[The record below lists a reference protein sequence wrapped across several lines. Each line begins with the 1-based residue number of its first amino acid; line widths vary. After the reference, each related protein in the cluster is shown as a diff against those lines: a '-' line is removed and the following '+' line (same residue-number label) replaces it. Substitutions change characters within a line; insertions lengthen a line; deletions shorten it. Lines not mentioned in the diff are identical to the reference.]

1 MYQLYSGTSVLVST
15 NLMLTAFYQVR
26 HRVVLML
33 ALIMMLVVGI
43 ALPTAKVQ
51 AESINT
57 LGDAINQA
65 GSQRMLTQR
74 MLKNYALIGQSIRGR
89 SAQQQLD
96 ESIALFDQQLV
107 NLKRYSNDLETL
119 ELLANVTEQW
129 AIVKKE
135 FQQTPQKNKV
145 LSLRNKNDALLAAA
159 NQVVLSL
166 EHQSQTR
173 TGQLVNVAGR
183 QRMLSQRMAASY
195 ALMAWGFEA
204 EIKPIY
210 EQAYQEF
217 DSALDYLSSNPTNS
231 SAISS
236 SLADVRQQFKRFTMT
251 SQAAD
256 KHVYVPGLI
265 DRSAEKVLKRMNEVT
280 ALYAGAFQ

>member
-43 ALPTAKVQ
+43 ALPTANVQ

-135 FQQTPQKNKV
+135 FQQIPQKNKV

-256 KHVYVPGLI
+256 EHVYVPGLI

>member
-1 MYQLYSGTSVLVST
+1 MYQLYSGTSVLMSKNST
-15 NLMLTAFYQVR
+15 LTVFYQVR
-26 HRVVLML
+26 HRVVSML
-33 ALIMMLVVGI
+33 ALIMMLVVGV
-43 ALPTAKVQ
+43 ALPTSKVQ

-96 ESIALFDQQLV
+96 ESIALFEQQLA
-107 NLKRYSNDLETL
+107 NLKRYSNNLETL
-119 ELLANVTEQW
+119 ELLANATEQW

-135 FQQTPQKNKV
+135 FQQVPQKNKV

-166 EHQSQTR
+166 ERQSQTR

-210 EQAYQEF
+210 QQAYQEF

-236 SLADVRQQFKRFTMT
+236 SLADVQQQFKRFTMT

-256 KHVYVPGLI
+256 AQVYVPGLI
-265 DRSAEKVLKRMNEVT
+265 DRSAEKILKRMNEVT
-280 ALYAGAFQ
+280 ALYAGALQ